1 MHFEPDVYVDYVDY
15 SALIYYNI
23 ICNLQALCSKFS
35 SLPSVYIYIQFN
47 LNAKICTTQCDQ

>member
-23 ICNLQALCSKFS
+23 ICDLQALCSKFI
-35 SLPSVYIYIQFN
+35 YIYIQFN